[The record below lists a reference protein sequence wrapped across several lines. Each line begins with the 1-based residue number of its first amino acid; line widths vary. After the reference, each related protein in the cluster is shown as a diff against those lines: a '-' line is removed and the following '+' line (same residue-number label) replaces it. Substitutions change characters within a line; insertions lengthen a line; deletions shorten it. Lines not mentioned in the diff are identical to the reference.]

1 MLLRHR
7 LSIIASAGALL
18 IVCGLLWASRQ
29 SETISAQRLS
39 SVATNG
45 QSALWQ
51 QLVRSEVERLDQMA
65 DALQSASLLRAID
78 DGGSG
83 RIASVINSEFGA
95 IRDRL
100 AVLELSRG
108 DGRVLHSTGRALDS
122 ERALDLTTLAEV
134 AAGAGKAGLWQS
146 APDRFLIAKTFP
158 LSDAK
163 GDTVVVTLGLDA
175 ADVLSRFAGSLKT
188 DAFLINPRG
197 RMVVGTDAH
206 LWHRLLPRLPL
217 RSASVATQ
225 EVDGRIYSL
234 VGVPVNDLSGG
245 LAGLLVT
252 LDDATGTLA
261 PAERIRTLSMAGSF
275 LFALALVAGL
285 HVYLIRAFRPLDRTT
300 KVLNALARGDTT
312 ARIAPTGDDEI
323 GRIAET
329 VSHFRDNAIA
339 LDRLRLQQTRQ
350 RRRQERLI
358 RGRMKELAGT
368 LDSNGRDEILTI
380 LDTQA
385 HHGGEDADFVLLPHV
400 LQQLSGRITQQHLR
414 LNELIADLRDSLVT
428 KTKLAGIQQ
437 ELEIARQVQLA
448 MVPATFP
455 AIDTIDVDG
464 GMIAAKEVGGDF
476 FDCFALTEDTY
487 VLMIGDVSGKGVPA
501 SLFMAITRT
510 LLRATALYEPDPARC
525 IESVNNLLA
534 RENEQMLFVTLFYGV
549 LDVSTGELV
558 YVNAGH
564 NPPLLVSASGS
575 ARYLDATGDMALAV
589 MEDQGYSAAR
599 LSLMPGD
606 LLVTFTDGITEAFNP
621 ENEAFGE
628 ERLKALCLRER
639 EAPSVQALM
648 QRAYGALTD
657 FVRDAEQS
665 DDITWLALRR
675 RSLP

>member
-45 QSALWQ
+45 QSALWL
-51 QLVRSEVERLDQMA
+51 QLVRSEVERLDRIA
-65 DALQSASLLRAID
+65 DALQSPSLLRAID
-78 DGGSG
+78 EGGTGLIS
-83 RIASVINSEFGA
+83 SVINAELGA

-158 LSDAK
+158 LRDAK

-175 ADVLSRFAGSLKT
+175 ADVLGRFAESLKT

-197 RMVVGTDAH
+197 RMVVGTDTD
-206 LWHRLLPRLPL
+206 LWRRLLPRLPL

-234 VGVPVNDLSGG
+234 VGVPVSDLSGG

-252 LDDATGTLA
+252 LDDATETLA

-368 LDSNGRDEILTI
+368 LDSNGRDEILTT
-380 LDTQA
+380 LDTQT

-400 LQQLSGRITQQHLR
+400 LQQLSSRITQQHLR

-455 AIDTIDVDG
+455 AIDAIDVDG

-476 FDCFALTEDTY
+476 FDCFALTEDKY

-549 LDVSTGELV
+549 LDVVTGELV

-564 NPPLLVSASGS
+564 NPPLLVRASGA

-589 MEDQGYSAAR
+589 MEDQGYGAER
-599 LSLMPGD
+599 LTLMPGD

-628 ERLKALCLRER
+628 ERLKDLCLRER

-675 RSLP
+675 RP

>member
-29 SETISAQRLS
+29 GETISAQRLS

-45 QSALWQ
+45 QNALWQ

-65 DALQSASLLRAID
+65 DALQNPSFLRAID
-78 DGGSG
+78 DGGTG
-83 RIASVINSEFGA
+83 RISSVINAEFGA
-95 IRDRL
+95 TRDRL

-134 AAGAGKAGLWQS
+134 AAGASRAGLWQS

-158 LSDAK
+158 LRDAK

-175 ADVLSRFAGSLKT
+175 ADVLGRFAESLKT

-197 RMVVGTDAH
+197 RMVVGTGPE

-225 EVDGRIYSL
+225 EIDGRIYSL
-234 VGVPVNDLSGG
+234 VGVPVSDLSGG

-252 LDDATGTLA
+252 LDDATQALA

-380 LDTQA
+380 LDTQTP
-385 HHGGEDADFVLLPHV
+385 HGGEDADFVLLPHV
-400 LQQLSGRITQQHLR
+400 LQQLSNRITQQHLR

-455 AIDTIDVDG
+455 AIDAIDIDG

-476 FDCFALTEDTY
+476 FDCFALTENTY

-525 IESVNNLLA
+525 VESVNNLLA

-564 NPPLLVSASGS
+564 NPPLLVSASGA
-575 ARYLDATGDMALAV
+575 ARYLDGTGDMALAV
-589 MEDQGYSAAR
+589 MEDQGYRAER
-599 LSLMPGD
+599 LTLMPGD

-628 ERLKALCLRER
+628 ERLKDLCLRER
-639 EAPSVQALM
+639 EAPSVQVLM

-675 RSLP
+675 RP